1 MASKMIFDLDLIQI
15 ARLHRRCVVLVIFV
29 LFLIVGFIL
38 TSVNSIVI
46 PELISFILGILYMLA
61 LLLGIVFVVMLQLAC
76 GSGWFE
82 AVMYGVLTIFFSF
95 LVVLVTIS
103 RAGTILRL
111 AGAKPG
117 FIGFG
122 KDQWDKLRVGHCRGC
137 GYSREGLEILQECP
151 ECRRV
156 PRVI

>member
-1 MASKMIFDLDLIQI
+1 MASKTIFDLNLVEI
-15 ARLHRRCVVLVIFV
+15 ARMHRRSVMLVWIVVL
-29 LFLIVGFIL
+29 LIAGMIL
-38 TSVNSIVI
+38 TSVNSIAI
-46 PELISFILGILYMLA
+46 PELVSLIVTLFYMVS
-61 LLLGIVFVVMLQLAC
+61 LLVAVVFVVMLQLAC

-82 AVMYGVLTIFFSF
+82 AVLYGVLTIFFSF
-95 LVVLVTIS
+95 LVVLVSIS

-117 FIGFG
+117 FLGFG

-137 GYSREGLEILQECP
+137 GYSREGLEMLQECP